1 VPHQYQVPFIDMEQV
16 NGGPVRAALDDAY
29 RRVLAS
35 SAFAGGPEVAHFEEA
50 LSSYVGADHA
60 VGVSSGTAAL
70 QLALE
75 AAGIGRGD
83 EVILPPNSFFATA
96 EAIVAAGATPVFADV
111 DPATGL
117 IDPKAVR
124 AALTDRTAA
133 VIPVHLYGQTV
144 DMDAILA
151 VTARRGLFVLEDACQ
166 AIGAEWNG
174 RRAGS
179 LGDAAAFSFYPGKNL
194 GALGDAGALTTSR
207 PDVATGAMLLR
218 DHGQPAKYVH
228 KVSGYNHRLDGLQ
241 AAFLTAKLPFLEGQ
255 QASRDRAAAQYRE
268 RLAGIDGVQLL
279 EVQPGARHVFHLM
292 VVRVANRDQ
301 VLTALRASGVMVS
314 IHYPTPTH
322 LEPAWQARGGRA
334 GLYPN
339 AEALAASVLSLP
351 IFPGITDAQVERCVE
366 ALISAVGAGQLEP
379 VA

>member
-1 VPHQYQVPFIDMEQV
+1 MPHEHQVPFIDMEQI

-29 RRVLAS
+29 KRVLAS
-35 SAFAGGPEVAHFEEA
+35 SAFTGGPEVAAFEEA
-50 LSSYVGADHA
+50 LSGYVGAEYA

-83 EVILPPNSFFATA
+83 EVILPPNTFFATA
-96 EAIVAAGATPVFADV
+96 EAIVATGATPVFADV
-111 DPATGL
+111 DPATAL
-117 IDPKAVR
+117 IDPAAVR
-124 AALTDRTAA
+124 AALTERTAA

-144 DMDAILA
+144 DMDAILS
-151 VTARRGLFVLEDACQ
+151 VTGPRALFVLEDACQ
-166 AIGAEWNG
+166 AIGAAWNG
-174 RRAGS
+174 RGAGS

-207 PDVATGAMLLR
+207 REIAIAAMLLR

-241 AAFLTAKLPFLEGQ
+241 AAFLAAKLPFLKGQ
-255 QASRDRAAAQYRE
+255 QAARDCAAELYRK
-268 RLAGIDGVQLL
+268 RLARLDGVQLL

-301 VLTALRASGVMVS
+301 ILTALRASGVMAS
-314 IHYPTPTH
+314 IHYPTPIH

-351 IFPGITDAQVERCVE
+351 IFPGMTCAQVERCVE
-366 ALISAVGAGQLEP
+366 ALISAVGARQLEP